1 MVALS
6 AGVAEA
12 VPTSPFLPTRES
24 SLCAMCTCLP
34 SAAAPRPRPFRCGPG
49 FTHHSLSR
57 LRSEAEHPEGLALTG
72 SGTLRVPARE
82 AASFCKFSSRTCLQ
96 RVSCSFVHRTL
107 DNTNSGEAQRGEELV
122 QGVIEA
128 IQQLQSVGQRISVS
142 AIAKLVHLSPAALYR
157 YPKVKLILEDIA
169 RRWQQRKAI
178 ESS

>member
-107 DNTNSGEAQRGEELV
+107 DNTNSGEVHPHLVVRDRVRAPVEAVPQGHALHRLLNAQPVFRAWREWHARPRHVNRAGHDVEPV
-122 QGVIEA
+122 Q
-128 IQQLQSVGQRISVS
+128 
-142 AIAKLVHLSPAALYR
+142 
-157 YPKVKLILEDIA
+157 
-169 RRWQQRKAI
+169 
-178 ESS
+178 